1 MLRWLKEGV
10 HMPLHQVDVYVLDD
24 FINSILLD
32 RLHKVAEASLMFES
46 PESPLAMELS
56 IVDDET
62 VRELNKQY
70 RGVDEN
76 TDVLAFS
83 SFNQGHYYGDNNSV
97 RGKDEDIQFVTPPG
111 YKTNIGEIIISF
123 DQAKRQSD
131 PLDHKIEEEIDFLI
145 VHGVLHLF
153 GYDHITPEDEVKMKI
168 RTNKIFLELKVK

>member
-10 HMPLHQVDVYVLDD
+10 HMPLHQVDVYVLED
-24 FINSILLD
+24 FISLISLD
-32 RLHKVAEASLMFES
+32 RLHKVAEASLLFES
-46 PESPLAMELS
+46 PETPLAMELS
-56 IVDDET
+56 IVDDQA

-70 RGVDEN
+70 RGLDEN

-83 SFNQGHYYGDNNSV
+83 SFNQGHFYGDNNLL
-97 RGKDEDIQFVTPPG
+97 RDKEEDMEFVTPPG

-131 PLDHKIEEEIDFLI
+131 PLGQKVEEEVDFLI

-153 GYDHITPEDEVKMKI
+153 GYDHIEPDDEVEMKN
-168 RTNKIFLELKVK
+168 RANKIFTELKVI